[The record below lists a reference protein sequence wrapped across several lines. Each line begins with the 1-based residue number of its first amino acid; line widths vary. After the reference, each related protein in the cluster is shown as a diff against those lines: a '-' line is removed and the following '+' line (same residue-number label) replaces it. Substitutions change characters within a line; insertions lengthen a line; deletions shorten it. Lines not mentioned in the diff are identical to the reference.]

1 MQNLFKLWITIL
13 SLGVLLGVYAVFKI
27 FTIGHGELA
36 NTTQLLPW
44 GLQVSTYIYLALTS
58 TGCSFVYCLAT
69 LGGVDKLKP
78 IVPRAILLALLTII
92 AGFTSLSLEIGRLER
107 LAIEFM
113 VNPNLTSPMWWMGVF
128 YTMYIVVLMIE
139 LAAMILGIE
148 WLMKIGSVAVLIT
161 AVAGHSTLGAVF
173 GVLEGRAYGFGALTP
188 IYFLMMALLGG
199 SSLILLV
206 SCLISIFKGSNK
218 EFDEAVTTL
227 RKVFLAAVAIAAIS
241 SVWRYVVGVW
251 VSNPYYDLFETGFKK
266 FLVFSVL
273 LGMIIPLLIV
283 VFQKRAG
290 AALAIAPLIVLVV
303 QFIDRNTLI
312 VGIQKIPLLQG
323 VWEPAILPYTP
334 AAIEIFVVIFV
345 MSVIGLIF
353 SIVEKKGLFEK
364 IQH

>member
-1 MQNLFKLWITIL
+1 MSNLFKVWIGL
-13 SLGVLLGVYAVFKI
+13 LALGVLLGLYTTFQI

-78 IVPRAILLALLTII
+78 IVPRAVLLALLTII

-107 LAIEFM
+107 LAIEFI

-139 LAAMILGIE
+139 LAAMIFHIE
-148 WLMKIGSVAVLIT
+148 WLMKVGSVAVLIT
-161 AVAGHSTLGAVF
+161 AIAGHSTLGSVF
-173 GVLEGRAYGFGALTP
+173 GVLEGRGYGFGALTP
-188 IYFLMMALLGG
+188 IYFLMMAFLGG
-199 SSLILLV
+199 ASLILLV

-227 RKVFLAAVAIAAIS
+227 RKVFLASVAIAFLAT
-241 SVWRYVVGVW
+241 VWRYVVGVW
-251 VSNPYYDLFETGFKK
+251 VSDPYYDLFDLGFNK
-266 FLVFSVL
+266 FLKFSLL
-273 LGMIIPLLIV
+273 LGMIVPVLIV
-283 VFQKRAG
+283 VFQKKAG
-290 AALAIAPLIVLVV
+290 IGLALAPIIVLVV

-312 VGIQKIPLLQG
+312 VGIQKIALLQG
-323 VWEPAILPYTP
+323 VWEPRILPYTP
-334 AAIEIFVVIFV
+334 APVEISVVIFV
-345 MSVIGLIF
+345 MSIIGIIY
-353 SIVEKKGLFEK
+353 SIAEQRGFLEK
-364 IQH
+364 IKH